1 MDLPLNRSRS
11 SQLSCLG
18 SGIPSLV
25 GGFGSKVIK
34 FDAGSSLSQF
44 RFKGRVIEGT
54 QTLDL
59 FSMATGLFRI
69 KSVLGRP
76 GKDGLDREAMPMPP
90 IGFPS
95 FAVSGEGDKGE
106 APNMFYPQPPSVI
119 SNLNPLFLFTS
130 TLRATTSS
138 PLYSKGKR

>member
-1 MDLPLNRSRS
+1 MW
-11 SQLSCLG
+11 CG
-18 SGIPSLV
+18 FISL
-25 GGFGSKVIK
+25 
-34 FDAGSSLSQF
+34 DQF

-59 FSMATGLFRI
+59 FSMAGGFFRI

-76 GKDGLDREAMPMPP
+76 GKTDW
-90 IGFPS
+90 IGSRGDAYASSLSIEFPS

-119 SNLNPLFLFTS
+119 SNLNSLFLFTS
-130 TLRATTSS
+130 TLRATTSIAA
-138 PLYSKGKR
+138 PLLVRENASALASYL

>member
-1 MDLPLNRSRS
+1 MVRVHLSRPVPVQGKGDRGDPDFRSLLYGGRFIS
-11 SQLSCLG
+11 YQEC
-18 SGIPSLV
+18 V
-25 GGFGSKVIK
+25 GE
-34 FDAGSSLSQF
+34 A
-44 RFKGRVIEGT
+44 RE
-54 QTLDL
+54 
-59 FSMATGLFRI
+59 
-69 KSVLGRP
+69 
-76 GKDGLDREAMPMPP
+76 DGLDREAYASSLS

-106 APNMFYPQPPSVI
+106 APNMFYPQPASVI